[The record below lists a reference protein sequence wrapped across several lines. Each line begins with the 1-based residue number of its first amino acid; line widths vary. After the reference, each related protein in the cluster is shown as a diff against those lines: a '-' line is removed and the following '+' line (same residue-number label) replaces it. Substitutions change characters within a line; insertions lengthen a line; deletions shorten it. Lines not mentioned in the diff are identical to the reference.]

1 MYARYNEGYV
11 GHAFF
16 YLQMTAINSKNS
28 KNQMCQI
35 PLREIDVRQQDFYA
49 FFFGAP
55 LKLDNSYDLFLISYV
70 TFRNHPLEWCYG
82 TS

>member
-1 MYARYNEGYV
+1 MYVRHNEGYV

-35 PLREIDVRQQDFYA
+35 PQRKIDVRQQDFCA
-49 FFFGAP
+49 FFWRAAKIGQ
-55 LKLDNSYDLFLISYV
+55 
-70 TFRNHPLEWCYG
+70 
-82 TS
+82 